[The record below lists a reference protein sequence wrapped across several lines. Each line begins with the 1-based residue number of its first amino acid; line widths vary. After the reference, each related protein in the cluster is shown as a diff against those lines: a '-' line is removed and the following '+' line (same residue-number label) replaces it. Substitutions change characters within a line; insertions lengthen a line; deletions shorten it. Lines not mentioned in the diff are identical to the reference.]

1 MNIAV
6 IGGGLAGL
14 AAASELM
21 RGGARVTIYEAR
33 AQAGGRMRS
42 DELDGVVVD
51 PTVQLVSSTYDSFF
65 RLARDAGAADLLVRA
80 PGRDALWRGGRSH
93 EITYGSVTSMI
104 GSSAL
109 PAGLKLKLGTRY
121 LPFLGSNARS
131 VDAND
136 LAHTG
141 GVALDG
147 ESIAAWGMREMGSDF
162 VELLVYPL
170 LAAYYGSPPEQTT
183 AALYH
188 ALARVGMDVRVHAVR
203 GGAGALPQAIAAAL
217 GASGATMRF
226 SAPVDAI
233 ELANGG
239 VHVSVAGARTSHD
252 AVVVATAPAAARAL
266 LADAGAVRTWLED
279 VRVTPGF
286 SVVFLLKQRLP
297 GEWFGLSFPRTTEPG
312 ARIAAV
318 ALQSR
323 KLRSLVPDGSEAA
336 VVFPAPALAAELAD
350 AAPQACVDAVLPA
363 LEAAFPGFGTRVQ
376 RARVYPV
383 PEGYAL
389 FYPGYL
395 RHLRRFD
402 ALELPPRLAL
412 AGDYLVAPTVEGAVR
427 SGRAAACRLLAS
439 DAGANR

>member
-6 IGGGLAGL
+6 IGAGLAGL
-14 AAASELM
+14 AAASELI

-42 DELDGVVVD
+42 DELDGVLVD
-51 PTVQLVSSTYDSFF
+51 PAVQLVSSTYDSFF

-141 GVALDG
+141 GMALDG
-147 ESIAAWGMREMGSDF
+147 ESIAAWGAREMGSDF

-217 GASGATMRF
+217 GAGGATMRF
-226 SAPVDAI
+226 SASVDAI
-233 ELANGG
+233 DLAAGG

-297 GEWFGLSFPRTTEPG
+297 GTWFGLSFPRTSEPG

-323 KLRSLVPDGSEAA
+323 KLRSLVPEGSEAA

-395 RHLRRFD
+395 RHLQQFD
-402 ALELPPRLAL
+402 AVELPPRLAL

-427 SGRAAACRLLAS
+427 SGRAAARRLLAS
-439 DAGANR
+439 GAGANR